1 MRVLSPVDDL
11 LFPPFAGFPKEGLA
25 FLRKL
30 KKNNNRPWFQRH
42 KQEYEELVRF
52 PMQCLIAEL
61 GQAMAGEAPELSFDP
76 RKSIFRI
83 YRDVRFSKNKAPY
96 KTNIAASFDLR
107 GLTGPLENPGL
118 YLHIAP
124 GEVFVGGG
132 LYMPA
137 SPQLKRLRSAMVTEP
152 EEFLAVVADPGFKRM
167 FGTLQGECLSRAP
180 LGYPPDH
187 PMIEHLKHKQF
198 YVGVEL
204 DEEDALRPRF
214 VRDVQKVLVRCLP
227 LVRWLAG
234 ALR

>member
-1 MRVLSPVDDL
+1 MSALPAVGEF
-11 LFPPFAGFPKEGLA
+11 LFPPFEGFPKEGLA

-30 KKNNNRPWFQRH
+30 KKNNNRPWFQKH
-42 KQEYEELVRF
+42 KQDYEEFVRF

-107 GLTGPLENPGL
+107 GRPGPTESPGL

-132 LYMPA
+132 LYMP
-137 SPQLKRLRSAMVTEP
+137 SPPQLKRLRAAIAGEP
-152 EEFLAVVADPGFKRM
+152 EEFLAVVEHPAFKRL
-167 FGTLQGECLSRAP
+167 FGTLEGERLSRAP
-180 LGYPPDH
+180 LGYPADH

-204 DEEDALRPRF
+204 DENDARRAKF
-214 VRDVQKVLVRCLP
+214 ARDVQKVLVQCLP
-227 LVRWLAG
+227 LVRWIATT
-234 ALR
+234 LR